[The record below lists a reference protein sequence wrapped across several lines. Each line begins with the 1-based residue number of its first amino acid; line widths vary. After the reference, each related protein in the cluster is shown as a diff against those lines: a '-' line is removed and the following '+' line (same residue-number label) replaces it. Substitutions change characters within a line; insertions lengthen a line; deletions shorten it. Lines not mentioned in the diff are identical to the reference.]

1 MATYLTWAIAGFILV
16 IAELVTGT
24 FYLLVFGVAALV
36 GAGVAWAGGEIWLQV
51 LLTAA
56 AALIGTYLVHTWW
69 QRHPKQSQAENS
81 LEVGQTVVFETWVQ
95 QGESG
100 GMARVKYR
108 GASWD
113 AKVTGAAKPD
123 DVLTIRGLDQGVL
136 QVSP

>member
-1 MATYLTWAIAGFILV
+1 MATYLLWAIAGFILV
-16 IAELVTGT
+16 IAELLTGT
-24 FYLLVFGVAALV
+24 FYLLVLGVAALV
-36 GAGVAWAGGEIWLQV
+36 GAAVAWAGGEIWLQV

-56 AALIGTYLVHTWW
+56 SALIGTYLVHTWW
-69 QRHPKQSQAENS
+69 RRHPKQSQAENS